1 MLAELAAANAAFAV
15 IKEAV
20 AYAGDIS
27 AAGQKLYEY
36 FDSKAAIQRKYAEKS
51 KNGKSSDMEEFFAL
65 EKLKKQEEELKNLM
79 IYQGRAG
86 MWQDWLKF
94 QAESKKKRDAALKA
108 ELLAAQRRKE
118 QITEIVL
125 VVGAGI
131 LVTSLIIF
139 GLWLGGY
146 IRKESENVVTTL
158 YPWRSFDQR
167 FAKVSGVLPEQ
178 I

>member
-20 AYAGDIS
+20 AHAGDIS

-65 EKLKKQEEELKNLM
+65 ERLRRQEEELRNMM

-86 MWQDWLKF
+86 LWQDWLKF
-94 QAESKKKRDAALKA
+94 QLDAKKRREAEMKA
-108 ELLAAQRRKE
+108 ELIRAARRREMIE
-118 QITEIVL
+118 QSFLWGFAVALL
-125 VVGAGI
+125 VALLLIGFWLLG
-131 LVTSLIIF
+131 LVTKMGRL
-139 GLWLGGY
+139 
-146 IRKESENVVTTL
+146 
-158 YPWRSFDQR
+158 
-167 FAKVSGVLPEQ
+167 
-178 I
+178 

>member
-20 AYAGDIS
+20 ANAGDIM
-27 AAGQKLYEY
+27 AAGQKVYEY
-36 FDSKAAIQRKYAEKS
+36 FDAKSAIQRKYAEKS

-65 EKLKKQEEELKNLM
+65 EKIKKQEEELRNMM

-94 QAESKKKRDAALKA
+94 QAEARKKREAAKRA

-118 QITEIVL
+118 KILEIVL
-125 VVGAGI
+125 VVGAASLLTVL
-131 LVTSLIIF
+131 LVV

-146 IRKESENVVTTL
+146 VRKGNQDVVTTL
-158 YPWRSFDQR
+158 YPWRAFDQR
-167 FAKVSGVLPEQ
+167 SPEAAGVLPEQ

>member
-20 AYAGDIS
+20 ANAGDIA

-65 EKLKKQEEELKNLM
+65 EKLKKQEEELKNMM

-94 QAESKKKRDAALKA
+94 QAESKKKREAAMKA
-108 ELLAAQRRKE
+108 ELLAAAKRKAK
-118 QITEIVL
+118 IVEGFMWGLL
-125 VVGAGI
+125 VFLLGI
-131 LVTSLIIF
+131 LLYVGF
-139 GLWLGGY
+139 WLLDLVKNMKGY
-146 IRKESENVVTTL
+146 
-158 YPWRSFDQR
+158 
-167 FAKVSGVLPEQ
+167 
-178 I
+178 

>member
-20 AYAGDIS
+20 AHAGDIS

-65 EKLKKQEEELKNLM
+65 ERLRRQEEELRNMM

-86 MWQDWLKF
+86 LWQDWLKF
-94 QAESKKKRDAALKA
+94 QLDAKKRREAEMRA
-108 ELLAAQRRKE
+108 ELIRAARRREMIE
-118 QITEIVL
+118 QSFLWGFAVALL
-125 VVGAGI
+125 VALLLIGFWLLG
-131 LVTSLIIF
+131 LVTKMGRL
-139 GLWLGGY
+139 
-146 IRKESENVVTTL
+146 
-158 YPWRSFDQR
+158 
-167 FAKVSGVLPEQ
+167 
-178 I
+178 

>member
-20 AYAGDIS
+20 ANAGDIA

-36 FDSKAAIQRKYAEKS
+36 FDSKAAIQRKYADKA
-51 KNGKSSDMEEFFAL
+51 KNGRSNDMEEFFAL
-65 EKLKKQEEELKNLM
+65 EKLKKQEEELKNMM

-94 QAESKKKRDAALKA
+94 QVASKKKRDAAMKA

-118 QITEIVL
+118 KIIEISL
-125 VVGAGI
+125 VVGAAI
-131 LVTSLIIF
+131 LLTGLVIF

-146 IRKESENVVTTL
+146 VRKES
-158 YPWRSFDQR
+158 
-167 FAKVSGVLPEQ
+167 
-178 I
+178 